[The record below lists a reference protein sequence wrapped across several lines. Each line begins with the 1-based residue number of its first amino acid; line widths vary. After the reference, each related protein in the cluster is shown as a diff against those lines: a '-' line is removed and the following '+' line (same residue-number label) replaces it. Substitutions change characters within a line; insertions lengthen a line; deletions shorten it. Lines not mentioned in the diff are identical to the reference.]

1 MPTYEALLADATQLP
16 VADRIQ
22 LIDAIWDTLPEDV
35 LPPLSDEW
43 TAEIRRRSAEYDSGC
58 ADTVSWEQIKT
69 EALRR
74 VGVTVPDA
82 VRESRRCAP

>member
-1 MPTYEALLADATQLP
+1 VTTFKSVLADAYGLS

-22 LIDAIWDTLPEDV
+22 LISEIWDTLPEDS

-43 TAEIRRRSAEYDSGC
+43 LAEIQRRSAEYDANS
-58 ADTVSWEQIKT
+58 AQVLSWEQVKA

-74 VGVTVPDA
+74 VGMVMPDA
-82 VRESRRCAP
+82 SS